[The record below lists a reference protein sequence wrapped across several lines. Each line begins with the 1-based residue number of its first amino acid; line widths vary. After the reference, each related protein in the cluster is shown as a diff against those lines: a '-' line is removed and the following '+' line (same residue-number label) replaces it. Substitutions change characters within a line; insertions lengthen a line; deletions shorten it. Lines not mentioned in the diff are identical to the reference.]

1 MRYTDIKDMAGLDA
15 ARKELNTKLNA
26 KGAEVLSRWE
36 DTKEAY
42 STVNLLAYGLK
53 SISGPVPF
61 DRIVLWAIRAIRRFL

>member
-1 MRYTDIKDMAGLDA
+1 MRYADIKDMAGLDA
-15 ARKELNTKLNA
+15 ARKELNA

>member
-1 MRYTDIKDMAGLDA
+1 MKYTDIKDMAGLDA
-15 ARKELNTKLNA
+15 ARKELNAKLNA

-53 SISGPVPF
+53 SISGLVPF

>member
-1 MRYTDIKDMAGLDA
+1 MKYTDIKDMAGLDA
-15 ARKELNTKLNA
+15 ARKELNA